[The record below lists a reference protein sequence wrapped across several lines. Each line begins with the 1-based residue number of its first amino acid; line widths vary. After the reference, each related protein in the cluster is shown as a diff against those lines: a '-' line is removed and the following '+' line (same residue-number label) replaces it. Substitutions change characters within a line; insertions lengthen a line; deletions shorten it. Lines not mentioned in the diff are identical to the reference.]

1 MVDGDAVT
9 VATVVD
15 GDAVTVA
22 RVVLGDAV
30 TVASVVDGTTLTV
43 ETVRVA
49 SVVDGEAVAVT
60 VETVRVANVVVGDW
74 VTVAKVVEPVD
85 RVTVATVVLTAD
97 AGTIASTIMAQSA
110 LVLVPK
116 VTVALDSTAVTPPS
130 SAAEFPTVLVCAL
143 IKVRVVEGEDMVPA
157 VSVVADLLPS
167 SPIIRSFAFE
177 VDTPVTVGS
186 PVAVPVAVNG
196 RPECESNGLPVFA
209 PEMPKAIA
217 ESPFVPSVL
226 PNETVI
232 ESEPPALKTAYH
244 SEIR

>member
-97 AGTIASTIMAQSA
+97 AGTIASTIMAQSL

-116 VTVALDSTAVTPPS
+116 VTVALDNVELTISD
-130 SAAEFPTVLVCAL
+130 SAAAAVEPVVG
-143 IKVRVVEGEDMVPA
+143 VRTIESPAPVGGGVMVPA
-157 VSVVADLLPS
+157 VARVVDLWPS
-167 SPIIRSFAFE
+167 SPIIRSLAFA
-177 VDTPVTVGS
+177 VDT
-186 PVAVPVAVNG
+186 VATDGLLAV
-196 RPECESNGLPVFA
+196 
-209 PEMPKAIA
+209 K
-217 ESPFVPSVL
+217 
-226 PNETVI
+226 
-232 ESEPPALKTAYH
+232 PA
-244 SEIR
+244 